1 LKALN
6 PNPTLLRTA
15 YSSVHEEEVVVEMT
29 KKRDEI
35 NEAKR
40 GEKRKRERKRERC
53 STLTPTPTRDC
64 LLKSLSDSL
73 FESSLGSE
81 EKKELHKKLKQQ
93 KLEGLQQLTEFTN
106 VSWEDIWSERSGQ
119 KGKKRKMKVG
129 ENNGT
134 KEKKQTKKT

>member
-40 GEKRKRERKRERC
+40 GEKRKRERC

-73 FESSLGSE
+73 FESNLGSE
-81 EKKELHKKLKQQ
+81 EKEELHKKLKR
-93 KLEGLQQLTEFTN
+93 KTLESLQQLTEFTN

-134 KEKKQTKKT
+134 KEKQQTKKT